1 MPYSEAVSP
10 RGTIPVSGC
19 TQFTP
24 LEFITRCQTT
34 RQPGS
39 VVHIGTELRWILDI
53 PALSSVRDVHPT
65 TVRTGSLNRRLSE
78 DTRLSLYRPGVRI
91 SDLLLA
97 FCTFINGKPHS
108 AFPATNRWGV
118 GAVLAELP
126 EYALIARWWDPTQAR
141 ADPGL
146 VTRDYGHSCG
156 LTLGAVQ
163 SMSLDW
169 RLLGMS
175 VAFY

>member
-1 MPYSEAVSP
+1 M
-10 RGTIPVSGC
+10 
-19 TQFTP
+19 
-24 LEFITRCQTT
+24 
-34 RQPGS
+34 
-39 VVHIGTELRWILDI
+39 
-53 PALSSVRDVHPT
+53 HPT

-175 VAFY
+175 IAFY